1 MLTLNFGFE
10 KYMALSITQTWTLL
24 LILVISAIWL
34 AYRKQRPL
42 FQHIIRHFKVIWYSF
57 ITIILTIIT
66 IYHFDDISYQKPNF
80 ATIAASALIIIL
92 ILPLFKRISAFG
104 VEAELANFN
113 AEKEVIE
120 SQARLEATEK
130 IMREEDNSDSKNPE
144 KIAMQNKLQLIKEGS
159 KEK

>member
-10 KYMALSITQTWTLL
+10 KNIALSIAQTWALL
-24 LILVISAIWL
+24 LTLVISAIWL

-104 VEAELANFN
+104 VEAEIAAL
-113 AEKEVIE
+113 E

-130 IMREEDNSDSKNPE
+130 IIQEKNNPDSDNPE
-144 KIAMQNKLQLIKEGS
+144 KIAMQQKLQSIKEGS
-159 KEK
+159 KGR